1 MPLTPSPQRAEAA
14 GTVVI
19 IGGAIVGS
27 CTAYFLREQGFR
39 GRILVLER
47 DATYARSSTALSA
60 ASIRTQFGCPVNVRM
75 SLFGAAFLRELRHRF
90 GEEAEIG
97 RVERGYLVLGGPGT
111 EQSRRAGAAMQEA
124 EGAAVA
130 LLTPAQL
137 TQRFPWLNAGD
148 VEIATLGLRD
158 EGWFDAWSLLQ
169 LVRGGAR
176 RLGAEYLEASATGI
190 EMRGGRVTAVRTAQ
204 GETIPADWCVLA
216 AGAASGALM
225 RRHGLVLPVEP
236 RKRTVF
242 ALRAPLEGAGMPML
256 FDTSGAWIRPE
267 GDGFIAGIAPP
278 EEADPDATD
287 DFDPAH
293 ELFEDLL
300 WPVLAHRIPAL
311 ERLRVERAWAGHYE
325 MNTLDHN
332 GVIGPHDEVP
342 NLILAT
348 GFSGHGLQHAPATG
362 RGVAEWIL
370 HGAYRSIDLS
380 PLGYARIRAGE
391 PLHETVVY

>member
-1 MPLTPSPQRAEAA
+1 MPITSLHQRADAA
-14 GTVVI
+14 GTVVV

-27 CTAYFLREQGFR
+27 CTAYFLRELGFR
-39 GRILVLER
+39 GRIFVLER

-60 ASIRTQFGCPVNVRM
+60 ASIRTQFGCAVNVRM
-75 SLFGAAFLRELRHRF
+75 SLFGAAFLRELRQRF
-90 GEEAEIG
+90 GKDAGIG
-97 RVERGYLVLGGPGT
+97 RVERGYLVLGGRGT
-111 EQSRRAGAAMQEA
+111 AESRRAGAVMQMEQ
-124 EGAAVA
+124 GAAIAVM
-130 LLTPAQL
+130 TPAQL
-137 TQRFPWLNAGD
+137 AERFPWLN
-148 VEIATLGLRD
+148 VEDLDIGTLGLRE

-176 RLGAEYLEASATGI
+176 RLGTEYLDATATDI
-190 EMRGGRVTAVRTAQ
+190 EMRGGRVTAVRTAEGQ
-204 GETIPADWCVLA
+204 IIPADWCVMA

-225 RRHGLVLPVEP
+225 RRHGLLLPVEP

-242 ALRAPLEGAGMPML
+242 ALRAPLDGAGMPML

-267 GDGFIAGIAPP
+267 GHGFIAGIAPP

-287 DFDPAH
+287 DFVPVH
-293 ELFEDLL
+293 EQFDEIL
-300 WPVLAHRIPAL
+300 WPLLAHRIPAL
-311 ERLRVERAWAGHYE
+311 EQLRVERAWAGHYE
-325 MNTLDHN
+325 VNTLDHN
-332 GVIGPHDEVP
+332 GIIGPHDEVA

-370 HGAYRSIDLS
+370 HGAFRSIDLS

-391 PLHETVVY
+391 PLRETVVY

>member
-1 MPLTPSPQRAEAA
+1 MTMPPLPQSADAT
-14 GTVVI
+14 GTVAI

-27 CTAYFLREQGFR
+27 CTAYFLRELGFR

-75 SLFGAAFLRELRHRF
+75 SLFGADFLRELKQRF
-90 GEEAEIG
+90 GADADIG
-97 RVERGYLVLGGPGT
+97 RVERGYLVVGGHGT
-111 EQSRRAGAAMQEA
+111 AESRRAGAAMQA
-124 EGAAVA
+124 EQGAAIAV
-130 LLTPAQL
+130 LTPAQL
-137 TQRFPWLNAGD
+137 HERFPWLHVGD
-148 VEIATLGLRD
+148 LDIGTLGLRE

-169 LVRGGAR
+169 LVRGGAQ
-176 RLGAEYLEASATGI
+176 RLGAEYLDATATDI
-190 EMRGGRVTAVRTAQ
+190 EMHGGRVTAVRTAEGQ
-204 GETIPADWCVLA
+204 TIPADWCVMA

-225 RRHGLVLPVEP
+225 RRHGLLLPVEP

-242 ALRAPLEGAGMPML
+242 ALRAPLDGADMPML

-267 GDGFIAGIAPP
+267 GKGFIAGIAPP

-287 DFDPAH
+287 DFAAAH
-293 ELFEDLL
+293 EQFEEML

-311 ERLRVERAWAGHYE
+311 EQVRVERAWAGHYE
-325 MNTLDHN
+325 VNTLDHN
-332 GVIGPHDEVP
+332 GVIGPHDEVA

-380 PLGYARIRAGE
+380 PLGYARIRANE